1 MTKSKA
7 INITDY
13 KILFTIN
20 YLNELNYYPSSLG
33 VLKIV
38 NGVKDEETEMFELC
52 PTFQVLIS
60 YTQKKM
66 TRDINKLVNQALI
79 KRIYNEKEDDYFY
92 QLTNLGEETL
102 LYYKSHHRIS
112 FKKHEIIK
120 RHSIIKIIK

>member
-66 TRDINKLVNQALI
+66 TRDITKLVNQALL

-92 QLTNLGEETL
+92 QLTNLGKETL